1 MSLFPPPALLQ
12 DMEGLRGQLE
22 GELDSISLKRVMV
35 QIQDKLISTQE
46 IGDDK
51 LQIVQHILDIIEN
64 RQRQL
69 ELDCKNLGGW
79 QKTIIDRWMRRLIIF
94 KSHTNKLQSS
104 ASSVCIGCG
113 TMNMFSFL
121 SDFYFYFSM

>member
-1 MSLFPPPALLQ
+1 MLLTDMPCVWLLTYSLFKFSLSALLQ

-22 GELDSISLKRVMV
+22 GELDSISLKRIMV

-69 ELDCKNLGGW
+69 ELDCKNLG
-79 QKTIIDRWMRRLIIF
+79 L
-94 KSHTNKLQSS
+94 
-104 ASSVCIGCG
+104 
-113 TMNMFSFL
+113 
-121 SDFYFYFSM
+121 

>member
-1 MSLFPPPALLQ
+1 MVTKTYSLLKFSLSALLQ

-22 GELDSISLKRVMV
+22 GELDSISLKRIMV

-69 ELDCKNLGGW
+69 ELDCKNLG
-79 QKTIIDRWMRRLIIF
+79 L
-94 KSHTNKLQSS
+94 
-104 ASSVCIGCG
+104 
-113 TMNMFSFL
+113 
-121 SDFYFYFSM
+121 

>member
-1 MSLFPPPALLQ
+1 MYIYKSLALVSIVLIIPKYILICIIHVNLIFPALLQ

-22 GELDSISLKRVMV
+22 GELDSISLKRIMV

-69 ELDCKNLGGW
+69 ELDSKNLGG
-79 QKTIIDRWMRRLIIF
+79 
-94 KSHTNKLQSS
+94 
-104 ASSVCIGCG
+104 
-113 TMNMFSFL
+113 
-121 SDFYFYFSM
+121 

>member
-1 MSLFPPPALLQ
+1 
-12 DMEGLRGQLE
+12 MEGLRGQLE

-79 QKTIIDRWMRRLIIF
+79 QKTVTDKWLRRIITF
-94 KSHTNKLQSS
+94 KSHANKLQSS
-104 ASSVCIGCG
+104 ASSVCVGCSA
-113 TMNMFSFL
+113 MNMFSFL
-121 SDFYFYFSM
+121 WDFYFYFSM